1 MDALDRLIGL
11 TEASGRL
18 TARGYA
24 PGVIAK
30 GGSVESRT
38 VSVAGDVVERATRL
52 ATDLLSK
59 LDRLRERIDAN
70 AQGIAQIQTADLQRR
85 LSLAMARPAAGIA

>member
-1 MDALDRLIGL
+1 MRACFIRKDDI
-11 TEASGRL
+11 
-18 TARGYA
+18 
-24 PGVIAK
+24 
-30 GGSVESRT
+30 
-38 VSVAGDVVERATRL
+38 ERATRL

-85 LSLAMARPAAGIA
+85 LSLAMARPAAGYA